1 MSVKILQNVRAIS
14 DERGVQPLTT
24 YKAGDTFPTDEPWQ
38 RAIADNLIRGG
49 MAEEAKVVSPSE
61 TKAIEPERA
70 RNADGTLIG
79 DDKSTPDKNEAWV
92 GGKAPKKAKSSD

>member
-49 MAEEAKVVSPSE
+49 MAEETKVCHLAKQRLLSLRGLE
-61 TKAIEPERA
+61 TPMA
-70 RNADGTLIG
+70 L
-79 DDKSTPDKNEAWV
+79 
-92 GGKAPKKAKSSD
+92 